1 METYS
6 YHFKDLQ
13 ISRKI
18 RRKWSW
24 NLQTDLSTVQHYI
37 EDGWY
42 SSDRRSGQGAKNYQT
57 EMATVIPSTKR
68 WTQPCRGR
76 LSRKRPNK
84 NGAFQK
90 TWRHFWIQRLWI
102 FECSWHFDSNSCYSK
117 FLISWKAI
125 GKMTTHGTSIIGPAC
140 LQRLS
145 TTYSN
150 SIRQTHDILF
160 TTYLPW
166 VLEKFSRVHSS

>member
-84 NGAFQK
+84 KWCLSKNLKTFLNSAIMDIRMFMAFWLKFVLFQIPDFMK
-90 TWRHFWIQRLWI
+90 GNRKNDDTWHKHHWSSLPPKVINYL
-102 FECSWHFDSNSCYSK
+102 FEFN
-117 FLISWKAI
+117 
-125 GKMTTHGTSIIGPAC
+125 
-140 LQRLS
+140 
-145 TTYSN
+145 
-150 SIRQTHDILF
+150 QTDTWYIVHDIFAVGSGKIL
-160 TTYLPW
+160 
-166 VLEKFSRVHSS
+166 KGS